1 VAYTVSRAASVS
13 GGEVRVVVVV
23 CCKDTDAI
31 ILTDESSRHVT
42 PRQKVDLP
50 LLLLPSHWLLLLWL
64 LLQLGLL
71 LRLWLLALT
80 LLTS

>member
-1 VAYTVSRAASVS
+1 VAYTVSRAASAS

-50 LLLLPSHWLLLLWL
+50 LLLLLLWL
-64 LLQLGLL
+64 LLQL
-71 LRLWLLALT
+71 
-80 LLTS
+80 